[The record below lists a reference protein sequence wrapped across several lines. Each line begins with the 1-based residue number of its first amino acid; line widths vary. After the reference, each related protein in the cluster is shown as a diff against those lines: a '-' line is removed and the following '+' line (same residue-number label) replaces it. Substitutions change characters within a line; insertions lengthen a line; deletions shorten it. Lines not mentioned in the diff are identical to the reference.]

1 MARYMRG
8 YGMYRLG
15 DPIVGPGI
23 AWHGPGTYLVYPD
36 SPNTR
41 NRRRT
46 TYALRPPRVV
56 TEASTQ
62 VFTGPKVYL
71 NVMLPERS
79 RSTVTR
85 RRSFYQLTPPVVVP
99 AVSFGPSVTLAKP
112 LRRPIG
118 KGWIGGMQVALC
130 ESAPF
135 DSLALLDDFNR
146 SDADPISG
154 NWTQL
159 FTASLRLVSNAATG
173 ASALSSWTAASY
185 SDVTVVA
192 TLGSDGT
199 TGDLKLVARSAN
211 GATSFTG
218 YVFTY
223 GAGEGAAV
231 LIDRWDDG
239 GGAINLVFQSSPT
252 LSVGDKFAFRCVGT
266 RLEAWVEQ
274 SGTWTLVASAN
285 DSTYASGAIGLGVN
299 ALTESL
305 DDFSVGTTS
314 ATGTHNSFVGLRAP
328 VLVCPEQEFVPGPK
342 TSLAQPHRPQAKY
355 LLRNYVVAPA
365 VAEAHYGPSVTLTRS
380 KRPTATYD
388 LAGPVVVDVGGALGW
403 IGIQLAPSR
412 RPISK
417 SFLRNYV
424 VPAVVTEVFYGPSVS
439 ITRGRRP
446 QVHSVLRPPTD
457 TVGLEDQGQGPRWLT
472 YSRRG
477 TPSYFLRP
485 PTDTVGIEDQ
495 GRVSVNLTYSRRG
508 KPVYELKPPTD
519 TVGLEDQGL
528 VSTWLAY
535 SRRGTA
541 KYRLSA
547 PVVVFLAV
555 EIYGPEVHLARIKP
569 PPTTYFLKP
578 PTDVSDERDIGLL
591 ETHLTYSRRGVP
603 KYRLSP
609 PAVVAP
615 VVSYGP
621 FQWLT
626 YSRRGEP
633 KYFLR
638 PPTVVATPPA
648 RAEVQPP
655 WLTYSRRGRPIYF
668 LNPPTRVFPF
678 IARPEQVFLTPQT
691 RGVPRYFLKPPTVVR
706 LAVEIYGPETWLT
719 QIKPRPTTTFLRPP
733 TDVVDERDLGLVRTH
748 LTYSRR
754 GRPQYLLSPP
764 AVVGRAPFRGIQ
776 VDLTRIK
783 PRATITFRQ
792 AAVVRAPFFARP
804 VQVHL
809 TRIKPRRTRT
819 LLKPPSVV
827 RPAEFFTGPQTY
839 LTHIKVPLALS
850 VLKPPT
856 VVGAAVAFYGPL
868 TTLVRIRPPKTMH
881 FLRVVLVAFR
891 RPHGDV
897 CGFDIATSFVCSL
910 EVPGSQVSGGTSTRF
925 GISGTS
931 RAGSTVSGSEQAGG
945 SASGSDRKAT

>member
-15 DPIVGPGI
+15 EPIVGPGI
-23 AWHGPGTYLVYPD
+23 AWHGPGTYLTYPD

-46 TYALRPPRVV
+46 TYDLRPPRVV
-56 TEASTQ
+56 TEVSTQ
-62 VFTGPKVYL
+62 VFPGPKVYL
-71 NVMLPERS
+71 NVMLPERL

-85 RRSFYQLTPPVVVP
+85 RRPTYQLGPPIVGPGIAWHGPGLYLTRPTQPRPTVSILRPPGVVTA
-99 AVSFGPSVTLAKP
+99 AVTEVFSGPQVTLA
-112 LRRPIG
+112 
-118 KGWIGGMQVALC
+118 
-130 ESAPF
+130 
-135 DSLALLDDFNR
+135 
-146 SDADPISG
+146 
-154 NWTQL
+154 
-159 FTASLRLVSNAATG
+159 
-173 ASALSSWTAASY
+173 
-185 SDVTVVA
+185 
-192 TLGSDGT
+192 
-199 TGDLKLVARSAN
+199 
-211 GATSFTG
+211 
-218 YVFTY
+218 
-223 GAGEGAAV
+223 
-231 LIDRWDDG
+231 
-239 GGAINLVFQSSPT
+239 
-252 LSVGDKFAFRCVGT
+252 
-266 RLEAWVEQ
+266 
-274 SGTWTLVASAN
+274 
-285 DSTYASGAIGLGVN
+285 
-299 ALTESL
+299 
-305 DDFSVGTTS
+305 
-314 ATGTHNSFVGLRAP
+314 
-328 VLVCPEQEFVPGPK
+328 
-342 TSLAQPHRPQAKY
+342 
-355 LLRNYVVAPA
+355 
-365 VAEAHYGPSVTLTRS
+365 RS
-380 KRPTATYD
+380 KRPLATYD
-388 LAGPVVVDVGGALGW
+388 LASPVVVQRGGALGG
-403 IGIQLAPSR
+403 IGTQLAPSR
-412 RPISK
+412 RPQAK
-417 SFLRNYV
+417 YFLRNYV
-424 VPAVVTEVFYGPSVS
+424 VAVVVTEVFYGPAVTLAPGRRGAPHYFLKPPTDTVGIEDQGRVATHLAYSR
-439 ITRGRRP
+439 RGRP
-446 QVHSVLRPPTD
+446 TYELRPPTD
-457 TVGLEDQGQGPRWLT
+457 TVGLEDQGRVGVHLA

-477 TPSYFLRP
+477 APSYFLRP
-485 PTDTVGIEDQ
+485 PTDTIGAEDQ
-495 GRVSVNLTYSRRG
+495 GRVSVHLTYSRRG

-541 KYRLSA
+541 KYHLSA

-555 EIYGPEVHLARIKP
+555 EIYGPEVHLSRIKP
-569 PPTTYFLKP
+569 PPTISFLKP
-578 PTDVSDERDIGLL
+578 PTDISDVQDIGLL
-591 ETHLTYSRRGVP
+591 DVHLTYSRRGVP
-603 KYRLSP
+603 RYFLSP

-626 YSRRGEP
+626 YSRRGEQR
-633 KYFLR
+633 YFVR